1 MRRVRTYIIYVWYRW
16 IGAIFRILPIKKG
29 RIVFM
34 NFFGKGYGDNPKYI
48 CEELIKHNNNNLELL
63 WFVKKDTLGDF
74 PDKVKV
80 IPRGTLKE
88 LYYLSTANVWVDNS
102 RKHLGVKKRKKQ
114 LYIQTWHGGIALKKI
129 ENEGIRCIVNGCDI
143 VSNNEV
149 LELSS
154 RYGFIY
160 SAIGFHPSEV
170 EKVPD
175 NYISYL
181 EKNIDSVVAIGE
193 IGLDYYWVK
202 DNKNEQIELFE
213 SQLKLA
219 EKYNKPVI
227 IHSRDAWNDTY
238 NILSKYKVK
247 GVIHAFSG
255 SLEMANLFIK
265 LGFKLGIGGVITF
278 KNCNLKDVI
287 KEIDINNIVLETDS
301 PYLSPEPLR
310 GKQNSPLNLKYI
322 AEFISNIKDISYIDV
337 CKITSNNASKL
348 FDL

>member
-1 MRRVRTYIIYVWYRW
+1 MIDTHCHLFKGEYDELDV
-16 IGAIFRILPIKKG
+16 LLENIKK
-29 RIVFM
+29 
-34 NFFGKGYGDNPKYI
+34 
-48 CEELIKHNNNNLELL
+48 
-63 WFVKKDTLGDF
+63 
-74 PDKVKV
+74 
-80 IPRGTLKE
+80 
-88 LYYLSTANVWVDNS
+88 A
-102 RKHLGVKKRKKQ
+102 
-114 LYIQTWHGGIALKKI
+114 GII
-129 ENEGIRCIVNGCDI
+129 CIVNGCDM

-149 LELSS
+149 LELSNKFD
-154 RYGFIY
+154 FIY

-170 EKVPD
+170 DNLPD
-175 NYISYL
+175 NYLKFL
-181 EKNIDSVVAIGE
+181 EENINCVVAIGE

-227 IHSRDAWNDTY
+227 VHSRNAWNDTY
-238 NILSKYKVK
+238 NILSKYKVR

-255 SLEMANLFIK
+255 SLEMANKFIK

-278 KNCNLKDVI
+278 KKCNLKDVI
-287 KEIDINNIVLETDS
+287 KEVDIKDIVLETDS
-301 PYLSPEPLR
+301 PYLSPEPVR